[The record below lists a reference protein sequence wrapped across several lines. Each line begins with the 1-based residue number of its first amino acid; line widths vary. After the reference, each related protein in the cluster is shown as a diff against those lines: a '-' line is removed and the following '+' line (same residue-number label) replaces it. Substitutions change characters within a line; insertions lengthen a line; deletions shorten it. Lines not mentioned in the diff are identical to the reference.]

1 MGNKII
7 TVIASIL
14 KPVDDTRMY
23 EKIGLSLQQTNRYAV
38 NIIGFE
44 SKNLPLD
51 SEIVFHPGFSFSNTS
66 WKRIFASLK
75 LLSYLYKIGPKLI
88 IATTFEVL
96 IAAVIFKITKRAKDI
111 KIVYDVQEN
120 YALNFLTNRKNKPVT
135 RFLAKGIREIEEGSQ
150 KFISLNILAEPNY
163 TKEISFFSSPTIAVP
178 NAYKAIHC
186 RDTPIAPFPAKLMK
200 RSPKLVFNGTVS
212 EIYGIRQSLEFAN
225 ALHNFFP
232 ELLLIIVG
240 HVTNTKLLTE
250 LLSYT
255 KSRSNIFAYISKDPL
270 PHNEILEFV
279 KISDFGIVAHQPV
292 ASIKNCFPTR
302 IYEYMALQKPFFLQK
317 HPYWTNY
324 CDPWNCSINLD
335 FNDFDVEDIAM
346 QMNESFYTA
355 GTPDDLFWEKY
366 EPLLIQEVDKATE
379 SNN

>member
-44 SKNLPLD
+44 SKNLPEH
-51 SEIVFHPGFSFSNTS
+51 SEIVFYPAFSFSNKS
-66 WKRIFASLK
+66 WKR
-75 LLSYLYKIGPKLI
+75 LLATIQLLNYLHKIGPKLI

-96 IAAVIFKITKRAKDI
+96 IAAIVFKITNRGKDI

-120 YALNFLTNRKNKPVT
+120 YALNFITNRKKTYTV
-135 RFLAKGIREIEEGSQ
+135 RIIAHGIRWIEKISQ
-150 KFISLNILAEPNY
+150 RFVSLNILAEKNY
-163 TKEISFFSSPTIAVP
+163 TKEISYFRDPTLVIP
-178 NAYKAIHC
+178 NAFKTIHYEQALSVC
-186 RDTPIAPFPAKLMK
+186 LPPNFVHK
-200 RSPKLVFNGTVS
+200 SPKLVFNGTIS
-212 EIYGIRQSLEFAN
+212 EIYGIKQSLEFAD
-225 ALHNFFP
+225 ALHEFFP
-232 ELLLIIVG
+232 GLLLIIVG
-240 HVTNTKLLTE
+240 HVTNTKLLKD

-255 KSRSNIFAYISKDPL
+255 KSRAYIYVYISKNPL
-270 PHNEILEFV
+270 PHNEIIELV

-302 IYEYMALQKPFFLQK
+302 IYEYMALQKPFFLQQ

-335 FNDFDVEDIAM
+335 FNDFDAERIAI
-346 QMNESFYTA
+346 QLNKTFYTD
-355 GTPDDLFWEKY
+355 GTPDDILWENMS
-366 EPLLIQEVDKATE
+366 LC
-379 SNN
+379 